1 MGKPLK
7 ISEEAAVQ
15 MPMKTVASLIA
26 MVAIGTWAYFGII
39 ETQNKLSTQVE
50 LMQKD
55 LTENTEFRI
64 KWPRGQLGSLPAD
77 SEQFMMIEDLYKTT
91 DKLNKHIESMAL
103 NKVNIEFLRKQTAI
117 EGCKRASLISPF
129 TNISNPTTASI
140 TVHYHLY
147 TSFLY

>member
-103 NKVNIEFLRKQTAI
+103 NRVNIEFLRKQMDKVLMDI
-117 EGCKRASLISPF
+117 EKLKDANREI
-129 TNISNPTTASI
+129 
-140 TVHYHLY
+140 HYKNGAQ
-147 TSFLY
+147 

>member
-1 MGKPLK
+1 MTKPLR

-26 MVAIGTWAYFGII
+26 LVAIGTWAFFGIQ
-39 ETQNKLSTQVE
+39 EKLNSNSTKLE

-55 LTENTEFRI
+55 LIENTEFRI

-103 NKVNIEFLRKQTAI
+103 NKINIEFLTKQLEKALEDI
-117 EGCKRASLISPF
+117 EELKD
-129 TNISNPTTASI
+129 SNREI
-140 TVHYHLY
+140 HYKNGGTH
-147 TSFLY
+147 

>member
-1 MGKPLK
+1 MNKKPLN

-26 MVAIGTWAYFGII
+26 LVAIGTWAYFGLH
-39 ETQNKLSTQVE
+39 ETLNKHSTQIE

-55 LTENTEFRI
+55 LVENTEFRI

-91 DKLNKHIESMAL
+91 DKLNAHIESMAL
-103 NKVNIEFLRKQTAI
+103 NKVNIEFLRKQMDKVLSDI
-117 EGCKRASLISPF
+117 EKLKDSNREMKY
-129 TNISNPTTASI
+129 TNGS
-140 TVHYHLY
+140 VQ
-147 TSFLY
+147 

>member
-1 MGKPLK
+1 MSKKPLD
-7 ISEEAAVQ
+7 ISDEARVQ
-15 MPMKTVASLIA
+15 MPMKTVVSLIT

-91 DKLNKHIESMAL
+91 DKLNAHIESMAL
-103 NKVNIEFLRKQTAI
+103 NE
-117 EGCKRASLISPF
+117 SLKKF
-129 TNISNPTTASI
+129 
-140 TVHYHLY
+140 
-147 TSFLY
+147 